1 MNMEFNFTELLT
13 SISVVSGIGVV
24 LALLLE
30 LANKYLA
37 DYGEKRILINNE
49 KEIVVT
55 GGSPLLST
63 LKGQNIFIPSAC
75 GGKGT
80 CAYCKVRVPEGG
92 GPVLPTETPY
102 LSAEELEN
110 SVRLSCQVKVKEDL
124 KIQIPEEL
132 FLVKQFRAKVVDITD
147 LTHEIKGLK
156 MDLLSPEEG
165 ITFKPGQYVQLEV
178 PKYGKISDPEFRAYS
193 ISSDATEHG
202 KLELVITKVPEG
214 AVTTYVHEYLKKDE
228 DLTLYGPYGD
238 FFLRDSD
245 RGIVMIATGSGLAP
259 MISILHQ
266 IEDNNI
272 QRETM
277 LFFGA
282 KNPEDLYYMDELK
295 GLENK
300 LYNFKFFPTLSRVGD
315 NDKWDGERGRVTN
328 LIEKNI
334 PENAAFDV
342 YLCGAPPMIES
353 CMTLLEQKGI
363 PEDHIYFDKF
373 G

>member
-1 MNMEFNFTELLT
+1 MEFNFTELLT

-30 LANKYLA
+30 LAGKYLA
-37 DYGEKRILINNE
+37 DYGEKKILINNE

-55 GGSPLLST
+55 GGNPLLST
-63 LKGQNIFIPSAC
+63 LKKENIFIPSAC

-80 CAYCKVRVPEGG
+80 CAYCKVRVLEGG

-102 LSAEELEN
+102 LSAEELEQ

-132 FLVKQFRAKVVDITD
+132 FLVKQFRAKVINITD
-147 LTHEIKGLK
+147 LTHEIKGLR

-178 PKYGKISDPEFRAYS
+178 PKYEKISDPEFRAYS
-193 ISSDATEHG
+193 ISSDAMEHEN
-202 KLELVITKVPEG
+202 LELVITKVQDG
-214 AVTTYVHEYLKKDE
+214 AVTTYVHEYLKQGDE
-228 DLTLYGPYGD
+228 LTIYGPYGD
-238 FFLRDSD
+238 FYLRDSD
-245 RGIVMIATGSGLAP
+245 RGILLIATGSGLAP
-259 MISILHQ
+259 MKSILHK
-266 IEDNNI
+266 IERDNI
-272 QRETM
+272 QRETI

-282 KNPEDLYYMDELK
+282 KNIEDLYYHDELK
-295 GLENK
+295 GLESK
-300 LYNFKFFPTLSRVGD
+300 LENFKFYPVLSRVGED
-315 NDKWDGERGRVTN
+315 AKWEGDRGRVTN
-328 LIEKNI
+328 LIEKYI
-334 PENAAFDV
+334 PENAALDV

-353 CMTLLEQKGI
+353 CMKLLIQKGI
-363 PEDHIYFDKF
+363 PEDHMYFDKF